1 MCLNRLV
8 RELIIGISCEYL
20 ILSVK
25 LEQKLRLKIQALK
38 PSTELFKLI
47 KSLTK
52 SEKRFFKLSSS
63 LQSGEKNYLKI
74 FDFIERQST
83 YDEHILKREFDGET
97 FIKHLPSEKNHLYK
111 LILKS
116 LRSYY
121 SEQSVSSTLKQEIKN
136 VEVLY
141 NKALYKECEKFVARG
156 KQTAQRYEK
165 FYYLFE
171 LISWEKKLL
180 ESAYES
186 GEFSTDL
193 DKLVEEE
200 EDVIAKLRNLAEYT
214 IIYSK
219 INLIFRSGG
228 FTRSEK
234 ERQIVMDIANF
245 HLIKGKNTALSTK
258 AASICYYI
266 KGLCAATNR
275 NYKDSFQFFNRTK
288 EILDSNPYIKLDT
301 SQRYV
306 NTLFHLLRCDID
318 SGNYVAAEQLIDEIR
333 GLQGKKGFNS
343 VDISVRIFSNT
354 YNQELVLLHSL
365 GEFQKSVDLISTI
378 EKYQKDFAGKVS
390 KEMEILLTYNKAY
403 SYFGIGDYK
412 KSLQYLNEV
421 LNDNEQ
427 NLRQDIYSFARLFNI
442 VIHYELENYDFLE
455 YVVKSTNRYLNK
467 QARDYQIENVCI
479 KNIRKLA
486 KTVEVVNR
494 LEIYEKMEEEISKLL
509 EDHHESV
516 VLEYF
521 NITAWVKSKTNK
533 ISFEEAIR
541 EGIKSA

>member
-1 MCLNRLV
+1 M
-8 RELIIGISCEYL
+8 
-20 ILSVK
+20 
-25 LEQKLRLKIQALK
+25 K

-74 FDFIERQST
+74 FDFIEKQSV
-83 YDEHILKREFDGET
+83 YDEAELKAQFAGET
-97 FIKHLPSEKNHLYK
+97 FIRHLPSEKNHLYK

-136 VEVLY
+136 VEILY
-141 NKALYKECEKFVARG
+141 NKALYKECEKFVSRA
-156 KQTAQRYEK
+156 KSTAKKYEK
-165 FYYLFE
+165 FYYWFE

-200 EDVIAKLRNLAEYT
+200 EMVIAKLRNLAEYT

-228 FTRSEK
+228 FTRNEK
-234 ERQIVMDIANF
+234 ERKVVSDIADY

-275 NYKDSFQFFNRTK
+275 NYEDSFQFFNRTR
-288 EILDSNPYIKLDT
+288 EILDNNPYIKQDAG
-301 SQRYV
+301 QRYV
-306 NTLFHLLRCDID
+306 MTLFHLLRCYIDNSEFDQANGLIEDIRNL
-318 SGNYVAAEQLIDEIR
+318 S
-333 GLQGKKGFNS
+333 GKKGFNS
-343 VDISVRIFSNT
+343 IDIAVRIFGNT
-354 YNQELVLLHSL
+354 SYQQLVLLHAQ
-365 GEFQKSVDLISTI
+365 GKFEESVKIIPEI
-378 EKYQKDFAGKVS
+378 ESGQDQYGDKLS
-390 KEMEILLTYNKAY
+390 KEMELLLTYNKAY
-403 SYFGIGDYK
+403 SYFGIGEYK
-412 KSLQYLNEV
+412 RALQYLNEV

-427 NLRQDIYSFARLFNI
+427 NLRQDVYSFARLFNL
-442 VIHYELENYDFLE
+442 VIHFELENYDFLE
-455 YVVKSTNRYLNK
+455 YVVKSTNRYLSK
-467 QARDYQIENVCI
+467 HDRDYQIETTCI
-479 KNIRKLA
+479 RHIRKLA
-486 KTVEVVNR
+486 KTHSSSAR
-494 LEIYEKMEEEISKLL
+494 LEIFEKMNQEISELL
-509 EDHHESV
+509 EDHNERV

-521 NITAWVKSKTNK
+521 DISAWVRSKIDK
-533 ISFEEAIR
+533 VSFEDAVR
-541 EGIKSA
+541 SAVEV